1 MEIGG
6 MGNTNP
12 NEIEITISNPNVL
25 DTVGSKIEAGDW
37 IYLYND
43 KQADKKWS
51 VERVEDID
59 GKLFA
64 RFDKYL
70 GPVYTDLTKT
80 PCNYIMLLKNRD
92 GMQVFHVDGINY
104 NFKEA

>member
-12 NEIEITISNPNVL
+12 NEIEIVISNPNVL

-43 KQADKKWS
+43 KQTDKKWS

-64 RFDKYL
+64 RFNKYL
-70 GPVYTDLTKT
+70 GLVYTDLTKT
-80 PCNYIMLLKNRD
+80 PCNHIMLLKNRD

-104 NFKEA
+104 NFREA